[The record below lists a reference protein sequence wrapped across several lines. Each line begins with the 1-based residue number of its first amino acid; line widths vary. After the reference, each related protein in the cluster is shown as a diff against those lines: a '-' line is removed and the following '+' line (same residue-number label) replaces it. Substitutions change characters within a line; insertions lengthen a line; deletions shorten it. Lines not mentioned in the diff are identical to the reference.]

1 VQPREAPSR
10 ADVRDAADRHPQIA
24 KLEVRDVYA
33 RALRLYRREPIRVSV
48 TAVLLLG
55 PGLILGIGSG
65 VFADRLADDTA
76 GDRFLAALVLALV
89 GAVLGTLGT
98 VAYSGVLDE
107 LVGAVI
113 RGETPPPIGT
123 AVRSLP
129 FWRLIVADLYVAVSA
144 GVGFFLGV
152 LPGIVVLSLFC
163 TVGPIVNIELHRPL
177 AAIRRA
183 VGLTSRHLFLTLMTV
198 GIPLT
203 LEIAA
208 HEYLLHLKGD
218 VGTLI
223 EFLVGLPLILTIGAA
238 VGLNEVVLA
247 YALLARSPDSSVAE
261 QVLETAPSVEADT
274 TSG

>member
-1 VQPREAPSR
+1 MQPREALSR
-10 ADVRDAADRHPQIA
+10 TEVREAADRHPQIA

-33 RALRLYRREPIRVSV
+33 RALRLYRREPARVGVS
-48 TAVLLLG
+48 AVLLLG
-55 PGLILGIGSG
+55 PGLLLGIGSG
-65 VFADRLADDTA
+65 AFLDRLADDTA
-76 GDRFLAALVLALV
+76 SDRFLAVLIAALV
-89 GAVLGTLGT
+89 GAVLGTIGT
-98 VAYSGVLDE
+98 VAYAGVLDE

-113 RGETPPPIGT
+113 RAEAPPPIGT
-123 AVRSLP
+123 AVRGLP
-129 FWRLIVADLYVAVSA
+129 IWRLIVADLYVAIAA
-144 GVGFFLGV
+144 GIGASLGV
-152 LPGIVVLSLFC
+152 LPGIVVLALFC
-163 TVGPIVNIELHRPL
+163 TVGPIVNIERHRPL

-183 VGLTSRHLFLTLMTV
+183 AGLTSRHLFLTLMTV

-261 QVLETAPSVEADT
+261 QVLATAPSVEAER
-274 TSG
+274 G

>member
-1 VQPREAPSR
+1 MVRRGDVPSR
-10 ADVRDAADRHPQIA
+10 SAVRDAADRHPQIA
-24 KLEVRDVYA
+24 QLQVRDVYA
-33 RALRLYRREPIRVSV
+33 RALRLYRREPFRVSV

-55 PGLILGIGSG
+55 PGLFLGIGSG
-65 VFADRLADDTA
+65 AFADRLADDTA
-76 GDRFLAALVLALV
+76 WDRFLAVLVIALL
-89 GAVLGTLGT
+89 GTVLGTLGT

-113 RGETPPPIGT
+113 RGETPPPIGA
-123 AVRSLP
+123 AVRNLP
-129 FWRLIVADLYVAVSA
+129 FWRLIVADLYVAMAAGIGSA
-144 GVGFFLGV
+144 LGV
-152 LPGIVVLSLFC
+152 LPGIIVLALFS
-163 TVGPIVNIELHRPL
+163 TVGPIVNIERHRPP

-183 VGLTSRHLFLTLMTV
+183 AGLTSRHLFLTLMTV

-223 EFLVGLPLILTIGAA
+223 EFLVGLPLIVTIGAA

-247 YALLARSPDSSVAE
+247 YALLARTPDSSVAE
-261 QVLETAPSVEADT
+261 QVLATAPSVEAERP
-274 TSG
+274 